1 MFFKR
6 QKTLMPAFD
15 TRKIKKN
22 VENKKKLTYLTL
34 RKANVFI
41 YSFINIH
48 YSAVDIINGSYI

>member
-1 MFFKR
+1 MFFTR

-41 YSFINIH
+41 
-48 YSAVDIINGSYI
+48 